1 MSLPGTFVIKRR
13 VLFRSQHEHTT
24 TMSTKKIN
32 SAGFDAAT
40 LSPRLMNSPTRS
52 ERDSLGIPF
61 VCSLCSS
68 LSLSLSPPTPRD
80 SDGRAR
86 YPKIRVRAGTGRRR
100 RDRRVRPRPVGA
112 SVCRPAV
119 MVVQRS
125 MLTTYQQGR
134 ATLCV
139 KFKLP
144 HASYFSLNVDEHGIT
159 VAMGCVK
166 STEYV

>member
-1 MSLPGTFVIKRR
+1 
-13 VLFRSQHEHTT
+13 
-24 TMSTKKIN
+24 MSTTKIN

-68 LSLSLSPPTPRD
+68 LSLSLSSSLSSNPTRFK
-80 SDGRAR
+80 RAR
-86 YPKIRVRAGTGRRR
+86 SIPENPPSSASGRREG
-100 RDRRVRPRPVGA
+100 DEGAENRRVRPLGA

-119 MVVQRS
+119 IVVQRS